1 MFVSIIDCGTT
12 NSRVYILDEK
22 GEIVSQKKRKIGVR
36 DTAITGSRDTLKRGL
51 VSIFRDIFSE
61 TGIREKDIGYCVTA
75 GMITSEIGLIEIP
88 HLIAPAGIDD
98 LASHVQVVADPS
110 VLPLDFPL
118 MLVPGVKNDNPQIAK
133 FESIRFM
140 DFMRGEETQA
150 IGILKRYPE
159 ISPPFTII
167 ILSSHTKYIFIDQ
180 KDRIA
185 GSITTLSGQIY
196 EALKS
201 STSIGKSIQTDD
213 VSVSEDLVQEPI
225 AAAAN
230 IVREAG
236 FLRALLMPRF
246 MEILLDTTAAQRK
259 LFIESAIVAEDLAA
273 FKDYQQQFSIL
284 GQPVF
289 IVGDYRRCEIFKRM
303 VNLLKIDVPDF
314 ITVSDEQEI
323 DNLNIYGA
331 LAIAAQV
338 KKNGK
343 VDCK

>member
-22 GEIVSQKKRKIGVR
+22 GEIVAQKKRKIGVR
-36 DTAITGSRDTLKRGL
+36 DTAITGSRDTLKNGL
-51 VSIFRDIFSE
+51 VSIFHDIFSE
-61 TGIREKDIGYCVTA
+61 TGIREKDISYCFTG

-110 VLPLDFPL
+110 VLPLDFLL

-185 GSITTLSGQIY
+185 GSITTLSGQINL
-196 EALKS
+196 ENDGQCANHQVNPGIKRS
-201 STSIGKSIQTDD
+201 SFT
-213 VSVSEDLVQEPI
+213 P
-225 AAAAN
+225 
-230 IVREAG
+230 VRESISHQAG
-236 FLRALLMPRF
+236 
-246 MEILLDTTAAQRK
+246 
-259 LFIESAIVAEDLAA
+259 
-273 FKDYQQQFSIL
+273 
-284 GQPVF
+284 
-289 IVGDYRRCEIFKRM
+289 
-303 VNLLKIDVPDF
+303 LLKV
-314 ITVSDEQEI
+314 QHGG
-323 DNLNIYGA
+323 NKGH
-331 LAIAAQV
+331 
-338 KKNGK
+338 
-343 VDCK
+343 